1 MKTSTL
7 FCAFLLIAATTF
19 GQEEPA
25 PDYSQATLLRVLA
38 ETSVEAEAEPRI
50 RFEDGAL
57 RFQGFGTRWAFLYTP
72 MLPLAG
78 SRPVVSQV
86 LPDAFSLTNTPF
98 ATLPHQYRDGREL
111 NEELMRIERMD
122 RSRMRVTVRSGSQ

>member
-7 FCAFLLIAATTF
+7 FFAVLLIAAGAF
-19 GQEEPA
+19 AQEA
-25 PDYSQATLLRVLA
+25 TPDYSRTTLLHVLA
-38 ETSVEAEAEPRI
+38 APPVDDDAPPV
-50 RFEDGAL
+50 RFGGGAVSFAAL
-57 RFQGFGTRWAFLYTP
+57 GTRWAFLYRP

-86 LPDAFSLTNTPF
+86 WPDAFSLTGTEL
-98 ATLPHQYRDGREL
+98 ATLPRHFRDYRET

-122 RSRMRVTVRSGSQ
+122 RGRVRVTVRPGSQ